1 MAVCNCFLR
10 APPLSRLLL
19 PVLSRRA
26 SSTLSPGYG
35 RFKSTVM
42 FSSAVNRSTPLT
54 SPVRAAVK
62 RVSRRED
69 DEVASASD
77 LEFETPLKIVEY
89 PDPILRAKNKRIG
102 VFDENLKNLVD
113 AMFDVMYKTD
123 GIGLSAPQ
131 VGLNVQLMVFN
142 PAGEPGEG
150 EEIVLVNP
158 KINKF
163 SDKLV
168 PFDEGCLSFPGIYA
182 EVVRP
187 QSVKI
192 DARDITGARFSIS
205 LSRLPARI
213 FQHEYDH
220 LEGVLFFDRM
230 TDQVL
235 DSIREELEALEKKY
249 EEKTGLPSPERV
261 QARQKRKAG
270 VGFGKR

>member
-1 MAVCNCFLR
+1 MAVCNCFLQ
-10 APPLSRLLL
+10 APQLSRFFL
-19 PVLSRRA
+19 PALSRRA
-26 SSTLSPGYG
+26 TNLSAGYS
-35 RFKSTVM
+35 RLKSTVM
-42 FSSAVNRSTPLT
+42 FSSSVNRTTPLT
-54 SPVRAAVK
+54 SPVRAEVK
-62 RVSRRED
+62 RISRKD
-69 DEVASASD
+69 DEVALASD
-77 LEFETPLKIVEY
+77 LQFETPLKIVEY

-150 EEIVLVNP
+150 DEIVLVNP

-168 PFDEGCLSFPGIYA
+168 PYDEGCLSFPGIYA

-192 DARDITGARFSIS
+192 DARDITGAKFSIS

-220 LEGVLFFDRM
+220 LEGVLYFDRM

-249 EEKTGLPSPERV
+249 EEKTGLPSPEKI

>member
-1 MAVCNCFLR
+1 MAVCNCFLQ
-10 APPLSRLLL
+10 APQLCRFFL
-19 PVLSRRA
+19 PVISRRA
-26 SSTLSPGYG
+26 TNLSAGYA
-35 RFKSTVM
+35 RLKSTVM
-42 FSSAVNRSTPLT
+42 FSSSVNRTRPLT
-54 SPVRAAVK
+54 SPVRAEVK
-62 RVSRRED
+62 RISRKD
-69 DEVASASD
+69 DEVALASD
-77 LEFETPLKIVEY
+77 LQFETPLKIVEY

-131 VGLNVQLMVFN
+131 VGFNVQLMVFN

-150 EEIVLVNP
+150 DEIVLVNP
-158 KINKF
+158 KINKY

-192 DARDITGARFSIS
+192 DARDISGAKFSIS

>member
-1 MAVCNCFLR
+1 MAVRNCFLQ
-10 APPLSRLLL
+10 APPLSRFLLT
-19 PVLSRRA
+19 VFSTRATNLSA
-26 SSTLSPGYG
+26 GYG
-35 RFKSTVM
+35 RLKGTVM
-42 FSSAVNRSTPLT
+42 FSSAVNRIGPLT
-54 SPVRAAVK
+54 SPVRAEVK
-62 RVSRRED
+62 RLSRKD
-69 DEVASASD
+69 DEVASVSD
-77 LEFETPLKIVEY
+77 LQFETPLKIVEY

-113 AMFDVMYKTD
+113 AMFHVMYKTD
-123 GIGLSAPQ
+123 GVGLSAPQ

-142 PAGEPGEG
+142 PAGERGEG

-158 KINKF
+158 KINKY

-168 PFDEGCLSFPGIYA
+168 PFSEGCLSFPGIYA
-182 EVVRP
+182 DVVRP

-220 LEGVLFFDRM
+220 LEGVLFFDKM

-261 QARQKRKAG
+261 QERRKRKAG